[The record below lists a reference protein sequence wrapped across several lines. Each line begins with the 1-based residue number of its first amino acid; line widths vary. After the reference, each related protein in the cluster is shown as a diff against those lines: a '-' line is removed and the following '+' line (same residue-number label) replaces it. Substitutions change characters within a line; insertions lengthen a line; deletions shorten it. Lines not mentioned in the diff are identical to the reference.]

1 MEWLNWEEAVDDS
14 WEEKDL
20 LPLRWATFLL

>member
-1 MEWLNWEEAVDDS
+1 MEWLNREEAVDDS

-20 LPLRWATFLL
+20 LPLRWATLWL